1 MFRTK
6 NRRIDIKSLYVNEHT
21 LEQFRDRKT
30 KQIDFTLPK
39 EIQIAVM
46 PQRSKNNKEVSMN
59 VLRGVIPLK
68 NKLFMVVNVYE
79 NRETKDIVMKALTV
93 LTLKQLKFSKNF
105 DKGNYLNR
113 GYIIERPEIIE
124 EEKFFNTLD
133 DWNEYL
139 EETIEW
145 AETDVHYL

>member
-79 NRETKDIVMKALTV
+79 NKKSKNIVMKALTV
-93 LTLKQLKFSKNF
+93 LTLKQLKYSKNF
-105 DKGNYLNR
+105 DRGNYLNR
-113 GYIIERPEIIE
+113 GFIAGTPEIIN
-124 EEKFFNTLD
+124 EEKFFDTQV
-133 DWNEYL
+133 DWSEYL
-139 EETIEW
+139 EETMDW
-145 AETDVHYL
+145 AETDVDYI